1 MKGSEGKAQRVER
14 ALERAKAREEM
25 TDEQRE
31 QKDQETLRKHGSAK
45 AKRDLR

>member
-14 ALERAKAREEM
+14 ALERAKVREAM
-25 TDEQRE
+25 TDEERE
-31 QKDQETLRKHGSAK
+31 AKDRETLEKHGSAK